1 MAAREPAVAMRWEAS
16 LALGYL
22 RRGGRTVLARRSH
35 SGPLRVQRDLYPEGE
50 GTCHTIVV
58 HPPGG
63 IAGGDALAVD
73 ATLGPECAA
82 LLTTPGAG
90 KWYRSDEEPASQSLS
105 FDLGSGAMLEWLP
118 RETIVFSGARAEM
131 ETQVT
136 LQEGAVYLGWEI
148 LCLGR
153 AAAGERLVRGRV
165 RQRTE
170 IRQHGRPLWVERA
183 RFEGGDP
190 LLDSPVGLA
199 GRTVSA
205 TLVAA
210 GRDLPAELIL
220 ECKRLQPGE
229 SGRAGVTRLPR
240 LAAARYLGDSGEE
253 AHDYFARLWALLRPA
268 LKGCTAVKPR
278 IWST

>member
-35 SGPLRVQRDLYPEGE
+35 TGPLRVQRDLYPEGE

-63 IAGGDALAVD
+63 IAGGDALAVH
-73 ATLGPECAA
+73 AALGPECAA

-90 KWYRSDEEPASQSLS
+90 KWYRSDGEPASQSLS
-105 FDLGSGAMLEWLP
+105 FELECGAVLEWLP
-118 RETIVFSGARAEM
+118 RETIVFNGARAEM

-136 LQEGAVYLGWEI
+136 LQEGSVYLGWEI

-153 AAAGERLVRGRV
+153 AAAGERFVRGQV

-170 IRQHGRPLWVERA
+170 IRMRGRPLWVERA

-210 GRDLPAELIL
+210 GRDLPSELIL
-220 ECKRLQPGE
+220 ECKRLQPDG
-229 SGRAGVTRLPR
+229 SGRAGVTRLPL

-253 AHDYFARLWALLRPA
+253 AHDYFARVWALLRPA
-268 LKGCTAVKPR
+268 LKGIPAVAPR
-278 IWST
+278 IWAT

>member
-1 MAAREPAVAMRWEAS
+1 MIVGEAAVAARWEAK

-22 RRGGRTVLARRSH
+22 RRGARTVLARRSH

-73 ATLGPECAA
+73 ATLGPDCAA

-90 KWYRSDEEPASQSLS
+90 KWYRSDGEPASQRLS
-105 FDLGSGAMLEWLP
+105 FDVGEGAVLEWLP
-118 RETIVFSGARAEM
+118 RETIVFSGARADM

-136 LQEGAVYLGWEI
+136 LHEGAVYLGWEI

-153 AAAGERLVRGRV
+153 AAAGERFVRGQV

-170 IRQHGRPLWVERA
+170 IRQDGRPLWVERA

-199 GRTVSA
+199 GCTVSA

-220 ECKRLQPGE
+220 ECKRLQSGE

-253 AHDYFARLWALLRPA
+253 AHDYFSRLWALLRPA